1 VFSDSRE
8 TLTTFKPNVHFDRAF
23 LRGKTWLIPALGA
36 ALLLV
41 GLMVVATVQAAPPG
55 QSPTQTPSAMRGEAL
70 WAENCAPC
78 HGVSGAGDGAT
89 AQSPQMANNPPTDF
103 TDRTAA
109 RERSLADM
117 FAVTKEGRMDR
128 LMPPWGGQLSDDQ
141 IWDVVAY
148 AQTFATLPD
157 DLAAGAVIYRENCQ
171 ECHAPDGSGTVPG
184 APDFTDAAAMA
195 SKSPQAL
202 FDVLSQ
208 GQGQMPAFSDQLS
221 AEGEVPAGGEGTPG
235 GKALTEEER
244 WQVVDYLRTFSYEP
258 ITYEGVIAGQVKNA
272 TTGQPVGDV
281 EVKLRRWQGEA
292 ELSPL
297 TVQAGADGSF
307 RFEGLDTTSH
317 AFYRAE
323 VLYNDVS
330 FPGDFVNFDSDNSQ
344 LSLPLNIYETTTSDE
359 AISVERLHFIVLGDQ
374 PGFFS
379 VLELYQFS
387 NSGDRAY
394 VGTVDENGLR
404 ETVHMALPSGAHN
417 LFLQGGT
424 LGVDFLETDDGL
436 VATSPIVPGKETFE
450 AAFVYVVPYSGTT
463 LSLDRPLYYDTAS
476 VNGLVLNVGAKLKS
490 DVLTFGGE
498 RTAQGQTFLQYTAQD
513 LKAGKVIPI
522 NLYDLDKIQ
531 FASTSDSSNSSTVM
545 PSTGLRQTTLLWVM
559 LSLGVV
565 AIAFTVSYPSLRPR
579 LGGETPVSE
588 SDLAQERKRLLL
600 TLARLDQA
608 YEDGKLNE
616 TVYRRARAL
625 RKAELAEVWRQLQA
639 EEF

>member
-1 VFSDSRE
+1 MGQVFVDSRE
-8 TLTTFKPNVHFDRAF
+8 TLITFKPNVHFHQPL

-41 GLMVVATVQAAPPG
+41 GLIVAATVQAAPSG

-78 HGVSGAGDGAT
+78 HGVSGRGDGSS

-103 TDRTAA
+103 TDRAAA
-109 RERSLADM
+109 RQRSLADM

-128 LMPPWGGQLSDDQ
+128 MMPPWGGQLSDDQ

-148 AQTFATLPD
+148 AQTFATSPD
-157 DLAAGAVIYRENCQ
+157 ELAAGETIYREDCQ
-171 ECHAPDGSGTVPG
+171 GCHAADGSGAAPG

-195 SKSPQAL
+195 TQSPQAL
-202 FDVLSQ
+202 FDVVSQ
-208 GQGQMPAFSDQLS
+208 GQGHMPAFSDQLP
-221 AEGEVPAGGEGTPG
+221 AGGEVPAGG
-235 GKALTEEER
+235 KALSEEER

-258 ITYEGVIAGQVKNA
+258 ITFEGVIAGQVKNA
-272 TTGQPVGDV
+272 TTGQPLGNV

-292 ELSPL
+292 ELPPL
-297 TVQAGADGSF
+297 TVQADADGSF

-323 VLYNDVS
+323 VVYNGVS
-330 FPGDFVNFDSDNSQ
+330 FPGDFVNFDPDTTQ
-344 LSLPLNIYETTTSDE
+344 LSLPLNVYETTTSDE

-394 VGTVDENGLR
+394 VGSVDENGSR
-404 ETVHMALPSGAHN
+404 ETVRMALPAGAHN
-417 LFLQGGT
+417 LFLQMGT
-424 LGVDFLETDDGL
+424 LGVDFLETDEGL

-450 AAFVYVVPYSGTT
+450 AAFVYVVPYSGAT

-476 VNGLVLNVGAKLKS
+476 VNGLVLNVGAKLES

-513 LKAGKVIPI
+513 LKPGQVLPI
-522 NLYDLDKIQ
+522 SLYDLDKIQ
-531 FASTSDSSNSSTVM
+531 FASTSDASASSTVM
-545 PSTGLRQTTLLWVM
+545 PSTGLKQTTLLWVV
-559 LSLGVV
+559 LGLGVA
-565 AIAFTVSYPSLRPR
+565 AIAFTVSYPSLRLR
-579 LGGETPVSE
+579 RGGETSAGE
-588 SDLAQERKRLLL
+588 SDLAQERQRLLL
-600 TLARLDQA
+600 SLARLDQA
-608 YEDGKLNE
+608 YEDGELNE
-616 TVYRRARAL
+616 AVYRRARAL
-625 RKAELAEVWRQLQA
+625 RKAELAEVWRRLQT